1 MTRSPFR
8 RLSRYDTLPE
18 ERKKKAPRAHQHR
31 FSASGHGVRAS
42 EGSCRVEGNFVFL
55 PSTTRSHR
63 SKRSLRS
70 FARTSYPTRGCRV
83 SQGAATRRRPG
94 SLVQTSQDPTFDTR
108 DLPDGSGMW
117 ASVGEGFAETTN
129 GAAARALARFYA
141 ERARDGGEN
150 EGAVQTRVDESG
162 RTVYRVKPIA
172 DSPISPSSSSSAAS
186 SHIPFARPSHQPT
199 PATTRPKVALY
210 RSSLRQSRSIPVLR
224 STPLDPETSASP
236 ALLSPTAAA
245 FQTAQATS
253 AANSSRLRRIG
264 SSPTLNSTP
273 ALAQQSSHDN
283 RNSSRSSSYE
293 GDVLGRIL
301 GWREDVT
308 LQQHAGLKTGTATKS
323 RREGTARVGL
333 PDLFRRKG
341 SSAASSSGGKR
352 GRKGSALSTAD
363 TDTTDLPDDLVEE
376 LDSAFDGTRLDHPF
390 ASPPKRP
397 SFARGPFGTG
407 VRIPRA
413 VSQVPLSGAS
423 WTTQGE
429 ASLPRPPH
437 PMREVASN
445 DSIRTARADDA
456 QPLSQPHAP
465 RLRYQD
471 PTIFD
476 VFHRPA
482 GLSSP
487 PLPPAEL
494 PHNIPFG
501 QHGRLPSSASLASAR
516 SSGSHASGQQITV
529 VPAAGDDPRFVIWG
543 LKNGAKQPIIP
554 TSPPA
559 MGSRRGSAAPPVTP
573 GKSGRRDSM
582 AEGARDQFGS
592 PASSVTGS
600 PAPSARRWSVS
611 QRGSGPISSPATS
624 IRDSVGSAKNTPL
637 PSTPSAQR
645 ILMAASVERLVAE
658 LTSQISSD
666 LLTDFFL
673 TYRHFIAPVDLLH
686 LLISRFD
693 WAMTPSTQPQSG
705 LSFSTS
711 SSSLAAL
718 AAEDDALR
726 RVVRVRTFVVI
737 RYWLLNHFMDDFF
750 PSRELRTTLTVG
762 LNNAARDERFRSSPK
777 DARLIK
783 GLKKTA
789 RKCKEAYILGATS
802 AATATSG
809 TSPALGAPEDELD
822 LDLASIPVNG
832 TSPARPYDLSGR
844 SKTRLFATSS
854 PSSPPRQHGSVD
866 APFPL
871 PDSTSQ
877 NPIARSFSSALGS
890 IGRIKRKL
898 GAATKGQTAQD
909 HSGSRKAFEVSGSE
923 EGDLLRIEGGLE
935 KYLEF
940 WNIKRDSD
948 AGVEDQEVTPPLT
961 SNAST
966 FETDEIASPEP
977 DVVHDPEQPPSEV
990 AIDQSF
996 GLGLGIAGV
1005 DDPMPIASTDYA
1017 FPPKPAT
1024 VPISAEP
1031 SYSADSTATIPAP
1044 LPSAAPDFILR
1055 PGAFGH
1061 VASFDR
1067 RESVRIELDDLDD
1080 SDEDEDVIEAKRTLK
1095 RLPAAQDLRFVAER
1109 SLDHAQLPPR
1119 RSIDSETS
1127 DLLRRS
1133 TRGPAAFDW
1142 ARDDQPRESVL
1153 FVDDEEGIEPG
1164 VATVPNFI
1172 LEGLVDSDDEEP
1184 GDVEAALRRLE
1195 GLVDDTKEQEKAR
1208 RVAMQM
1214 EKSSKLEEERRRLAE
1229 AGEGETGVEIDVDV
1243 AARLVAPAT
1252 DDVVA
1257 SAARLP
1263 DTIDMT
1269 PPSSTEP
1276 AESRR
1281 VETIA
1286 SPPVDQAPPSAPS
1299 TKLTSQLAAPEP
1311 PAFRKPSVSRIFRPF
1326 SARPAL
1332 RPTIPAAPA
1341 HRSFIL
1347 FCKTETLAQQFAL
1360 IERDMLRMLSYTE
1373 LASGSWQERIG
1384 ETDVHDWE
1392 AYVKERRRA
1401 DLIAKEKGVQPSS
1414 AVQDVIAR
1422 FNLTANWV
1430 CSEILLTASI
1440 DERAILLAKFIR
1452 LAFKC
1457 YCMSNFQTLT
1467 QIVHGLQIPDVERLR
1482 KTWAKV
1488 PSWEMRKF
1496 RGMQVFVSH
1505 LKNFKYLRAVT
1516 NALIAT
1522 EAGLPNT
1529 RSGSFDSTAAAA
1541 AKGCIPFLGIF
1552 LRDLALNA
1560 ELPTFLDPTNPDI
1573 PAEVDAAGS
1582 LVSLADPSAFDELPP
1597 LPPSISLAPLV
1608 NVHKFRIL
1616 AGTVRKVVA
1625 FQDLANR
1632 YTFEPTP
1639 SVYFKCLKIRSLE
1652 QDVMHELSRKLEA

>member
-1 MTRSPFR
+1 M
-8 RLSRYDTLPE
+8 
-18 ERKKKAPRAHQHR
+18 
-31 FSASGHGVRAS
+31 SAQ
-42 EGSCRVEGNFVFL
+42 E
-55 PSTTRSHR
+55 
-63 SKRSLRS
+63 
-70 FARTSYPTRGCRV
+70 
-83 SQGAATRRRPG
+83 TRRRPG
-94 SLVQTSQDPTFDTR
+94 PLVQTSHDPTFDAR
-108 DLPDGSGMW
+108 VSPEGSDMW
-117 ASVGEGFAETTN
+117 APVGRGFAETTN
-129 GAAARALARFYA
+129 EAAAKALAKFYA
-141 ERARDGGEN
+141 EQARDGGET
-150 EGAVQTRVDESG
+150 ESVVQTRVDENG

-172 DSPISPSSSSSAAS
+172 DSPISPSSSSSATS
-186 SHIPFARPSHQPT
+186 SHIPFARPSHQPM
-199 PATTRPKVALY
+199 PAATRPKIALY
-210 RSSLRQSRSIPVLR
+210 RSSLRQSRSIPALR
-224 STPLDPETSASP
+224 STPLEAEPSPSP

-245 FQTAQATS
+245 FHTAQTS
-253 AANSSRLRRIG
+253 AANTNRLRRIG

-273 ALAQQSSHDN
+273 AFVQQSSHDN
-283 RNSSRSSSYE
+283 RDSSRSSSYE

-341 SSAASSSGGKR
+341 SAATGSSGGKR
-352 GRKGSALSTAD
+352 GRKGSALSTAE
-363 TDTTDLPDDLVEE
+363 TDTTDLPDDLVVEE
-376 LDSAFDGTRLDHPF
+376 LDTAFDATRLDHPL

-413 VSQVPLSGAS
+413 VSQVPLGGAL

-429 ASLPRPPH
+429 ASSPRPPH

-456 QPLSQPHAP
+456 LPQSQPSAP

-471 PTIFD
+471 PTVFD

-487 PLPPAEL
+487 PLPPADL

-501 QHGRLPSSASLASAR
+501 HHGRLPSSASLASAR

-543 LKNGAKQPIIP
+543 LKNGSRQPVIP
-554 TSPPA
+554 TSPPTTS
-559 MGSRRGSAAPPVTP
+559 SRRGSAAPPVTP
-573 GKSGRRDSM
+573 GKSVRRDS
-582 AEGARDQFGS
+582 AADGARDQVGS

-600 PAPSARRWSVS
+600 PAPSARRWSIS
-611 QRGSGPISSPATS
+611 QRGSGPVSSPATS
-624 IRDSVGSAKNTPL
+624 VRDSVGSAKNTPL
-637 PSTPSAQR
+637 PPSPSAQR
-645 ILMAASVERLVAE
+645 VLMAASVERLVAE

-673 TYRHFIAPVDLLH
+673 TFRHFIAPVDLLH

-693 WAMTPSTQPQSG
+693 WAMKPSTQPQGG
-705 LSFSTS
+705 LSSSSS

-750 PSRELRTTLTVG
+750 PSRELRTTLTVW

-802 AATATSG
+802 AAVATSG

-822 LDLASIPVNG
+822 LDLASVPVNG
-832 TSPARPYDLSGR
+832 TSTARPHDLGSR
-844 SKTRLFATSS
+844 TKTRLFATSS
-854 PSSPPRQHGSVD
+854 PSSPPRLHSSVN

-877 NPIARSFSSALGS
+877 QNPIARSFSSAIGS

-898 GAATKGQTAQD
+898 GAATKGQTAHE
-909 HSGSRKAFEVSGSE
+909 HSGSRKGFEMTDSA

-935 KYLEF
+935 KYLEY
-940 WNIKRDSD
+940 WDIKRELD
-948 AGVEDQEVTPPLT
+948 AVVDDQEVTPTLT

-977 DVVHDPEQPPSEV
+977 DVVHDPEQCPPAV
-990 AIDQSF
+990 VVDQSS

-1005 DDPMPIASTDYA
+1005 DEPVPIASTDYA
-1017 FPPKPAT
+1017 FPAKPT
-1024 VPISAEP
+1024 PVPISAEP
-1031 SYSADSTATIPAP
+1031 SYSADSTTTLPAP
-1044 LPSAAPDFILR
+1044 LPSTTPGFILR

-1095 RLPAAQDLRFVAER
+1095 RLPAAQDLRFVADG
-1109 SLDHAQLPPR
+1109 SLVHAQLPLR
-1119 RSIDSETS
+1119 QSIDSETS

-1133 TRGPAAFDW
+1133 TRGPAPFDW
-1142 ARDDQPRESVL
+1142 TRDDQPRESVL
-1153 FVDDEEGIEPG
+1153 FVDDEEGVEPG

-1214 EKSSKLEEERRRLAE
+1214 EKSSKLSKLEEERRRLVE
-1229 AGEGETGVEIDVDV
+1229 AGEVEDSVEMDVD
-1243 AARLVAPAT
+1243 AGAPLVTPAH

-1263 DTIDMT
+1263 DTLDLP
-1269 PPSSTEP
+1269 PPSSTAP
-1276 AESRR
+1276 AESRC

-1286 SPPVDQAPPSAPS
+1286 SPRADQALPSAPS
-1299 TKLTSQLAAPEP
+1299 TKLTPQLVAPEP
-1311 PAFRKPSVSRIFRPF
+1311 PTFRKPSISRIFRPF
-1326 SARPAL
+1326 STRPAL
-1332 RPTIPAAPA
+1332 RPTPSVAPA

-1347 FCKTETLAQQFAL
+1347 FCKAETLAQQFAL

-1373 LASGSWQERIG
+1373 LASGSWQDRIG

-1392 AYVKERRRA
+1392 VYVKERRRA
-1401 DLIAKEKGVQPSS
+1401 DLVAKEKGTQPSS

-1505 LKNFKYLRAVT
+1505 LKNFKYLRAVM
-1516 NALIAT
+1516 NALVAT
-1522 EAGLPNT
+1522 EAGLPAA
-1529 RSGSFDSTAAAA
+1529 RSGSFDSTTAAA

-1560 ELPTFLDPTNPDI
+1560 ELPTFLDPTEPDI

-1582 LVSLADPSAFDELPP
+1582 LVSLADPSAFEELPP

-1608 NVHKFRIL
+1608 NVHKFRVL
-1616 AGTVRKVVA
+1616 ASTVRQVVA

-1639 SVYFKCLKIRSLE
+1639 SVFFKCLKIRSLK
-1652 QDVMHELSRKLEA
+1652 QDVMHALSRKLEA

>member
-1 MTRSPFR
+1 M
-8 RLSRYDTLPE
+8 
-18 ERKKKAPRAHQHR
+18 
-31 FSASGHGVRAS
+31 SA
-42 EGSCRVEGNFVFL
+42 
-55 PSTTRSHR
+55 
-63 SKRSLRS
+63 
-70 FARTSYPTRGCRV
+70 
-83 SQGAATRRRPG
+83 QGTRRRPG
-94 SLVQTSQDPTFDTR
+94 PLVQTSQDPTFDTR

-117 ASVGEGFAETTN
+117 ACLGEGFAETTN
-129 GAAARALARFYA
+129 EAAARALARFYA
-141 ERARDGGEN
+141 EKTRDGGET
-150 EGAVQTRVDESG
+150 ESVVQTRVDENG
-162 RTVYRVKPIA
+162 RTMYRVKPIA

-186 SHIPFARPSHQPT
+186 SHIPFARPSHQPM
-199 PATTRPKVALY
+199 PAATRPKIALY

-224 STPLDPETSASP
+224 STPLDAEPSPSP

-245 FQTAQATS
+245 FQTTQTS
-253 AANSSRLRRIG
+253 AATTNRLRRIG

-273 ALAQQSSHDN
+273 FARQSSHDH

-308 LQQHAGLKTGTATKS
+308 LQQQPVLKTGTATKS
-323 RREGTARVGL
+323 RREGTARIGL

-341 SSAASSSGGKR
+341 SSAAGSSGGQR
-352 GRKGSALSTAD
+352 GRKGTALSTTE
-363 TDTTDLPDDLVEE
+363 TDTMDLPDDLEE
-376 LDSAFDGTRLDHPF
+376 LDSAFDATRLDHPF

-407 VRIPRA
+407 VRSPRA
-413 VSQVPLSGAS
+413 VSQVPLRGAS

-429 ASLPRPPH
+429 ASLPHPPH

-456 QPLSQPHAP
+456 QPLSQPPAP

-471 PTIFD
+471 PTVFD
-476 VFHRPA
+476 VFHRPT

-487 PLPPAEL
+487 PLPPTDL

-543 LKNGAKQPIIP
+543 MRNGLRQPIIP

-559 MGSRRGSAAPPVTP
+559 TSSRRGSAAPPVTP
-573 GKSGRRDSM
+573 GKHGRRDST
-582 AEGARDQFGS
+582 ADGARDQVGS

-600 PAPSARRWSVS
+600 PAPSARQWSVS
-611 QRGSGPISSPATS
+611 QRGSGPVSSPATS
-624 IRDSVGSAKNTPL
+624 VRDSVGSAKNTPL
-637 PSTPSAQR
+637 PPGPSAQR

-673 TYRHFIAPVDLLH
+673 TYRHFVAPVDLLH

-693 WAMTPSTQPQSG
+693 WAMTPSTQPQGG
-705 LSFSTS
+705 LSSSTS

-718 AAEDDALR
+718 AAEDNALR

-750 PSRELRTTLTVG
+750 PSRELRTTLTVW
-762 LNNAARDERFRSSPK
+762 LNDAARDERFRSSPK

-802 AATATSG
+802 AATATSRK
-809 TSPALGAPEDELD
+809 SPALGGPEDELD
-822 LDLASIPVNG
+822 LDLASVPVNG
-832 TSPARPYDLSGR
+832 TSPARPHDLGGR
-844 SKTRLFATSS
+844 TKTRLFATSL

-871 PDSTSQ
+871 PDSTLQ
-877 NPIARSFSSALGS
+877 NPIARSFSSAIGS

-909 HSGSRKAFEVSGSE
+909 LSGPRKGFEATGSE
-923 EGDLLRIEGGLE
+923 EGDLFRIEGGLE
-935 KYLEF
+935 KYLEY
-940 WNIKRDSD
+940 WGIKRESD
-948 AGVEDQEVTPPLT
+948 AGIDDQEVTPTLT

-966 FETDEIASPEP
+966 FETDEVASPEP
-977 DVVHDPEQPPSEV
+977 DVVHDPEQSPPEV
-990 AIDQSF
+990 AVDQSF
-996 GLGLGIAGV
+996 GFGLGIAGV
-1005 DDPMPIASTDYA
+1005 DQPTPIASTDYA
-1017 FPPKPAT
+1017 FPPKPPP

-1031 SYSADSTATIPAP
+1031 SYSANSTATVAAP
-1044 LPSAAPDFILR
+1044 LPSTVPDFILR

-1061 VASFDR
+1061 VASFER
-1067 RESVRIELDDLDD
+1067 PESVRIELDELDD

-1109 SLDHAQLPPR
+1109 PLHHAQLPPR
-1119 RSIDSETS
+1119 QSVDSETS

-1133 TRGPAAFDW
+1133 RRGPAAFDW
-1142 ARDDQPRESVL
+1142 TRDDQPRESVL

-1195 GLVDDTKEQEKAR
+1195 GLVDDSKEQEKSK

-1214 EKSSKLEEERRRLAE
+1214 EKSSRLEEERRRLAK
-1229 AGEGETGVEIDVDV
+1229 AGEEEDGTEADAAVATPLFVPAIDEV
-1243 AARLVAPAT
+1243 AA
-1252 DDVVA
+1252 
-1257 SAARLP
+1257 SAVRLP
-1263 DTIDMT
+1263 VTVNLP
-1269 PPSSTEP
+1269 PPSSTAP

-1281 VETIA
+1281 IETFTG
-1286 SPPVDQAPPSAPS
+1286 PPVDQAAPSALS
-1299 TKLTSQLAAPEP
+1299 TKHTSQLAAPEP
-1311 PAFRKPSVSRIFRPF
+1311 PALRKPSISRIFGPF
-1326 SARPAL
+1326 STRPAL
-1332 RPTIPAAPA
+1332 RPTVSAAPA

-1373 LASGSWQERIG
+1373 LASGSWQDRIG

-1392 AYVKERRRA
+1392 AYVKERRRG
-1401 DLIAKEKGVQPSS
+1401 DLVAKEKGTQPSS
-1414 AVQDVIAR
+1414 AVQDAIAR

-1452 LAFKC
+1452 LALKC

-1516 NALIAT
+1516 NALVAT
-1522 EAGLPNT
+1522 EAGLPAA

-1560 ELPTFLDPTNPDI
+1560 ELPTFLDPTNLDI

-1582 LVSLADPSAFDELPP
+1582 LISLANLSAFDAVLP

-1608 NVHKFRIL
+1608 NVHKFRVL

-1639 SVYFKCLKIRSLE
+1639 NIYFKCLKIRSLE
-1652 QDVMHELSRKLEA
+1652 QDIMHELSRKLEA